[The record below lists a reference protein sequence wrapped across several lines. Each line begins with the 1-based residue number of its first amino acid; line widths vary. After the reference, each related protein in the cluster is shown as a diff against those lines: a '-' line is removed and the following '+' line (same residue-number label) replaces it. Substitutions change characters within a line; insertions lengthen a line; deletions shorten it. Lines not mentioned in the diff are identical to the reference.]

1 MQILSFTVSRGA
13 LIKSV
18 SFALVGT
25 YLLFN
30 ALNGERGIYAY
41 LKQTHSREVIQ
52 QQLNEVRGEREQLQT
67 KVEHLRDGSID
78 LDLLDEQM
86 RKNLGVMGDAEVMV
100 ITKPAE

>member
-1 MQILSFTVSRGA
+1 MQLSSFHVSRGV

-18 SFALVGT
+18 AFALVGT

-41 LKQTHSREVIQ
+41 VKQVHSREVITSELQ
-52 QQLNEVRGEREQLQT
+52 TLQSKRELLQT
-67 KVEHLRDGSID
+67 KVHHMRDGSID

-86 RKNLGVMGDAEVMV
+86 RKNLGVMGEEEVMV
-100 ITKPAE
+100 ITSPAE